1 MLVLTRKN
9 GETVCINQRIEVK
22 VLSISRNTVKLGF
35 SAPPQVNIRR
45 QELRSGGQTSR
56 LVAKRKAFARS
67 RRLSFPGVLLT
78 TAHPWQGRNRTDCVA
93 PGV

>member
-22 VLSISRNTVKLGF
+22 VLSISRNAVKLGF

-45 QELRSGGQTSR
+45 QELGPM
-56 LVAKRKAFARS
+56 S
-67 RRLSFPGVLLT
+67 RRQTPCERKPLPAAAIYHSL
-78 TAHPWQGRNRTDCVA
+78 ASY
-93 PGV
+93 

>member
-35 SAPPQVNIRR
+35 SAPPQVKHPAP
-45 QELRSGGQTSR
+45 ELDPA
-56 LVAKRKAFARS
+56 AKRHVRCERKPLPAAAVYHS
-67 RRLSFPGVLLT
+67 LASY
-78 TAHPWQGRNRTDCVA
+78 
-93 PGV
+93 

>member
-45 QELRSGGQTSR
+45 QELDP
-56 LVAKRKAFARS
+56 VVKRHARCERKPLPAAAVYHS
-67 RRLSFPGVLLT
+67 LASY
-78 TAHPWQGRNRTDCVA
+78 
-93 PGV
+93 

>member
-9 GETVCINQRIEVK
+9 GETICINQGIEVK

-45 QELRSGGQTSR
+45 QELGPAVNREDRCT
-56 LVAKRKAFARS
+56 RKPLPAAAVYHS
-67 RRLSFPGVLLT
+67 LAS
-78 TAHPWQGRNRTDCVA
+78 C
-93 PGV
+93 

>member
-9 GETVCINQRIEVK
+9 GETVCISQKIEVK

-45 QELRSGGQTSR
+45 QELTP
-56 LVAKRKAFARS
+56 VTKRPARCE
-67 RRLSFPGVLLT
+67 RKPLPA
-78 TAHPWQGRNRTDCVA
+78 TAVYHSLASC
-93 PGV
+93 

>member
-22 VLSISRNTVKLGF
+22 VLSISRNSVKLGF

-45 QELRSGGQTSR
+45 QELGPP
-56 LVAKRKAFARS
+56 AKREASCERK
-67 RRLSFPGVLLT
+67 LLPA
-78 TAHPWQGRNRTDCVA
+78 TAVYHSLASC
-93 PGV
+93 

>member
-45 QELRSGGQTSR
+45 QELDPANKRQSGC
-56 LVAKRKAFARS
+56 VRKPLPA
-67 RRLSFPGVLLT
+67 
-78 TAHPWQGRNRTDCVA
+78 TAVYHSLATY
-93 PGV
+93 

>member
-9 GETVCINQRIEVK
+9 GETVCISQRIEVT

-45 QELRSGGQTSR
+45 QELSPAT
-56 LVAKRKAFARS
+56 KRPARCNHKPLPAAAVYHS
-67 RRLSFPGVLLT
+67 LASY
-78 TAHPWQGRNRTDCVA
+78 
-93 PGV
+93 